1 MNKLINQSQLV
12 NILLCHANLSNG
24 CVKFVKWMCQ
34 YVTNPTI
41 AQCDNRK
48 LGVGQNASIVK
59 MGS

>member
-34 YVTNPTI
+34 YAT
-41 AQCDNRK
+41 NRK